1 MEPNT
6 TPDSKLEVNERFKQ
20 VVEYMLLVDKSL
32 SKTSIAQ
39 QFGISKS
46 KLSEILN
53 NRMMAGVDMLNKLVL
68 YYNVN
73 SHWLLTGEGSMFLKD
88 VPAGVV
94 QHTAAPAAGIPLIP
108 IDALAGVGMGELVI
122 TEHDIEQRY
131 VVPEFE
137 KAEFL
142 IRVKGSSMYPKYNA
156 GDLLACRR
164 VAKTDF
170 IQWNKTYV
178 LDTTQG
184 ILVKRILKG
193 THNNHWILRSDNKD
207 YLDIDVEPE
216 QHVHGISLV
225 IGVIRLE

>member
-1 MEPNT
+1 MKITDRIDEYL
-6 TPDSKLEVNERFKQ
+6 KLKN
-20 VVEYMLLVDKSL
+20 
-32 SKTSIAQ
+32 
-39 QFGISKS
+39 ISKNAFDQSIDASNGYIGKQIS
-46 KLSEILN
+46 KGASIGSDVIQN
-53 NRMMAGVDMLNKLVL
+53 IISTYKDINPA
-68 YYNVN
+68 
-73 SHWLLTGEGSMFLKD
+73 WLLTGEGTMLRAGVGEQPKGPILA
-88 VPAGVV
+88 PAGV
-94 QHTAAPAAGIPLIP
+94 GIPLIP